1 MPQPAPARSRILDA
15 AERRLLSSGPA
26 GLVLEAVAKQ
36 AGVSKGGLLY
46 HFPNKEAL
54 VDGLTDRMLAEF
66 DHTQEHLHGVD
77 PSQSGAWAR
86 AYLGSTLDH
95 NGAPARESGQL
106 MAGILAGIGGQ
117 PERLATVRERF
128 REWQE
133 RLAHDDVDAVR
144 ATIVRLAS
152 DGLWLSAL
160 LGLPQL
166 EETLSRQVVNAL
178 DAMTRD

>member
-1 MPQPAPARSRILDA
+1 
-15 AERRLLSSGPA
+15 
-26 GLVLEAVAKQ
+26 
-36 AGVSKGGLLY
+36 
-46 HFPNKEAL
+46 
-54 VDGLTDRMLAEF
+54 
-66 DHTQEHLHGVD
+66 
-77 PSQSGAWAR
+77 
-86 AYLGSTLDH
+86 
-95 NGAPARESGQL
+95 